1 MSILLGIT
9 TLNLDFNMRFV
20 KIFFLVGVLFSCTKS
35 EEVKNILVFG
45 HAGMGLDM
53 DNSIYH
59 DNSKEAVSLALNLPT
74 SNGVEVDVRLG
85 ADGTLWLYHDEW
97 LEAETNGVG
106 CVSELSDLDLFKINY
121 QTLKKEKLVK
131 LIDVLSLV
139 REDQQLFVDLKHVNS
154 CRNERVD
161 FGRLEE
167 AFEEQLQGYE
177 SQVKIICSYEY
188 WLNELAAEYEVLYS
202 TDDVEEGKKMIQK
215 HPSIN
220 GLVIRNAAIHTQDVQ
235 WIKQQNQRVYLYDIR
250 SLKGI
255 RQAYAK
261 SPTGILA
268 DDLRNALEERGYAL

>member
-1 MSILLGIT
+1 MH
-9 TLNLDFNMRFV
+9 FV
-20 KIFFLVGVLFSCTKS
+20 KITFLLGVLFACVKS

-45 HAGMGLDM
+45 HAGMGLSM

-97 LEAETNGVG
+97 LEVETNGEG
-106 CVSELSDLDLFKINY
+106 CVSDLSDPDLSNINY
-121 QTLKKEKLVK
+121 RTLNKEKLVK
-131 LIDVLSLV
+131 LVDVLSLL

-161 FGRLEE
+161 FERLKE
-167 AFEEQLQGYE
+167 AFEDQLDGYVNK
-177 SQVKIICSYEY
+177 VKIICSYEY
-188 WLNELAAEYEVLYS
+188 WLNDLASDYEVLYS
-202 TDDVEEGKKMIQK
+202 TDDVEEGKKIIQK
-215 HPSIN
+215 HPSIV
-220 GLVIRNAAIHTQDVQ
+220 GLVIRNAVIDAQDVT
-235 WIKQQNQRVYLYDIR
+235 WIKQQNKTVYLYDIR

>member
-1 MSILLGIT
+1 MRYVKFTFLL
-9 TLNLDFNMRFV
+9 
-20 KIFFLVGVLFSCTKS
+20 GVLFACTKS

-45 HAGMGLDM
+45 HAGMGLSM
-53 DNSIYH
+53 DNSMYH

-97 LEAETNGVG
+97 LEAETNGKG
-106 CVSELSDLDLFKINY
+106 CVSDLSDQDLSKINY

-131 LIDVLSLV
+131 LVDVLSLLH
-139 REDQQLFVDLKHVNS
+139 EDQQLFIDLKHVNS
-154 CRNERVD
+154 CQNERVD
-161 FGRLEE
+161 FERLKE
-167 AFEEQLQGYE
+167 AFEEQLQGHE
-177 SQVKIICSYEY
+177 NQVKIICSYEY

-215 HPSIN
+215 HPSIV
-220 GLVIRNAAIHTQDVQ
+220 GLVIRNTVIDAHDVT
-235 WIKQQNQRVYLYDIR
+235 WIKQQNQTVYVYDIR

-261 SPTGILA
+261 NPTGILA

>member
-1 MSILLGIT
+1 MHY
-9 TLNLDFNMRFV
+9 V
-20 KIFFLVGVLFSCTKS
+20 KISFLLCVLFACTKS

-45 HAGMGLDM
+45 HAGMGLSM

-97 LEAETNGVG
+97 LEVETNGEG
-106 CVSELSDLDLFKINY
+106 CVSDLSDPDLSNINY
-121 QTLKKEKLVK
+121 RTLNKEKLVK
-131 LIDVLSLV
+131 LVDVLSLLS
-139 REDQQLFVDLKHVNS
+139 EDQKLFIDLKPVNS
-154 CRNERVD
+154 CLNERVD
-161 FGRLEE
+161 FERLKE
-167 AFEEQLQGYE
+167 AFEEQLQGHE
-177 SQVKIICSYEY
+177 NQVKIICAYAY
-188 WLNELAAEYEVLYS
+188 WLNELTAEYEVLYS

-215 HPSIN
+215 HPALN
-220 GLVIRNAAIHTQDVQ
+220 GLVIRNAVIHAQDVQ
-235 WIKQQNQRVYLYDIR
+235 WVKQQNRTLYLYDIR